1 MKFLTEKRTIHKI
14 IIAIVFV
21 MLFNFVM
28 PNISLA
34 TEAAA
39 TAGGILFEPIK
50 DLLLIIA
57 DSIMNVLQSF
67 MFGMDS
73 SFLKLT
79 WEPDRNIRLDCRK
92 PFYYYRC
99 RCRNRCNRFWNCHIM
114 GRWCWCACDYSRHK
128 SNCF

>member
-1 MKFLTEKRTIHKI
+1 MKFLTDKTIVHKI
-14 IIAIVFV
+14 IIAIIFV
-21 MLFNFVM
+21 ILFNFAA
-28 PNISLA
+28 PNLSFA
-34 TEAAA
+34 SEAAA

-79 WEPDRNIRLDCRK
+79 WEPDRNIRLDC
-92 PFYYYRC
+92 
-99 RCRNRCNRFWNCHIM
+99 
-114 GRWCWCACDYSRHK
+114 
-128 SNCF
+128 

>member
-1 MKFLTEKRTIHKI
+1 MKFLTEKTIIHKI
-14 IIAIVFV
+14 IIAVVFV

-57 DSIMNVLQSF
+57 DSIMNLLQSF

-73 SFLKLT
+73 SFIT
-79 WEPDRNIRLDCRK
+79 IAYQPQRSTGLDC
-92 PFYYYRC
+92 
-99 RCRNRCNRFWNCHIM
+99 
-114 GRWCWCACDYSRHK
+114 
-128 SNCF
+128 

>member
-14 IIAIVFV
+14 IIAVVFV

-34 TEAAA
+34 TEAVE

-50 DLLLIIA
+50 DLLLIVSDA
-57 DSIMNVLQSF
+57 IMNLLQSF

-73 SFLKLT
+73 SFIT
-79 WEPDRNIRLDCRK
+79 ITYQPQRSTRLDR
-92 PFYYYRC
+92 
-99 RCRNRCNRFWNCHIM
+99 
-114 GRWCWCACDYSRHK
+114 
-128 SNCF
+128 